1 MPAGDFSATQLTAI
15 TLKAQE
21 MWAKNPGQTPP
32 PNVATVN
39 AVKANQNARLADL
52 EEKDKDKQVK
62 ITWVNSCALAV
73 SDCTPDCEITGP
85 ELESDAV
92 TYDLDLCKE
101 VRFSVNETKLRT
113 NTLTFDELA
122 APGLSAAIA
131 SLDNWYNSQM
141 LLHLKTFAGV
151 NGIPA
156 PWTYAAGTTTI
167 PAASYN
173 RSIVAN
179 VIYQAMRN
187 GFTNPFFIN
196 NGDLYVDWL
205 NAQLDARNA
214 AGAGD
219 AARVAELSRMTFD
232 LQGFFT
238 AGLTESL
245 FMVNPGAVA
254 MATKARNPNVPKI
267 MKDVTLYTVP
277 SRAIPGVVYDAFYQL
292 TCSVN
297 GTESE
302 YIHSWKLKTRGGIF
316 LNPNQC
322 PITIGGTTV
331 TPTGVISYTKG
342 A

>member
-1 MPAGDFSATQLTAI
+1 MAAGDFSATQLTAI
-15 TLKAQE
+15 TLRAQE
-21 MWAKNPGQTPP
+21 MWAKNPGAAPP

-39 AVKANQNARLADL
+39 AVIGNQNARVADL
-52 EEKDKDKQVK
+52 EDKDKDKQVK
-62 ITWVNSCALAV
+62 ITWVNACALAV
-73 SDCTPDCEITGP
+73 SDCTPDCDITGP
-85 ELESDAV
+85 ELESAAT

-101 VRFSVNETKLRT
+101 VKFSVDETKLRT
-113 NTLTFDELA
+113 NTLTFEELA
-122 APGLSAAIA
+122 APGLSTAIGA
-131 SLDNWYNSQM
+131 LDQWYNLQM
-141 LLHLKTFAGV
+141 LLHLKTFAGT
-151 NGIPA
+151 NAIPA

-173 RSIVAN
+173 RAIVAN

-187 GFTNPFFIN
+187 GFSNPYFIN

-205 NAQLDARNA
+205 NAQLDSRNA
-214 AGAGD
+214 NGAGD
-219 AARVAELSRMTFD
+219 AARIAELDRMVFD
-232 LQGFFT
+232 LQGFYT

-254 MATKARNPNVPKI
+254 MATKARNPNVPKV
-267 MKDVTLYTVP
+267 MKDVTHYTVP
-277 SRAIPGVVYDAFYQL
+277 SRAIPGVTYDAFYQL
-292 TCSVN
+292 TCTAVGS
-297 GTESE
+297 ESH

-322 PITIGGTTV
+322 PIVVGGTTV